1 MNFWLDAMKAN
12 SSVGGGV
19 DGGHLDAA
27 DTLTL
32 NTSDLNVALITP
44 GGVPGV
50 LDEPVVQAGGL
61 ISAITNEKDAVVKVG
76 SAFCGVENTAAV

>member
-1 MNFWLDAMKAN
+1 MKAN

-44 GGVPGV
+44 DGVPGV
-50 LDEPVVQAGGL
+50 LDEPVILAVF
-61 ISAITNEKDAVVKVG
+61 SAVANGEDGVVTLG
-76 SAFCGVENTAAV
+76 AASRTGEDT